1 MNPDHIQAS
10 AARDQLWAS
19 LRALHPDLQGL
30 AEGAFDGSERQRQIV
45 QLMAKIICAE
55 LDFRAEETKE

>member
-1 MNPDHIQAS
+1 MDPEHLQAS

-19 LRALHPDLQGL
+19 LRALVTDIQGL
-30 AEGAFDGSERQRQIV
+30 ADGHFDGSARQQQIV

-55 LDFRAEETKE
+55 LEFRAEESK